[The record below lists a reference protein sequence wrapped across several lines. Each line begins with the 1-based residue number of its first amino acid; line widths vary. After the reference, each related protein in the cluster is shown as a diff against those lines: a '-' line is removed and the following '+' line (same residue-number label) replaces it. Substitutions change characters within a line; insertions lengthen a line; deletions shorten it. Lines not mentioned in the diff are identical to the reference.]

1 MISDARRTSRMQHV
15 TTTGAAL
22 AGALLPL
29 AVGMLLARS
38 VGADPMAPVNALITS
53 GGQRARL
60 DRCQLRAVRP
70 TREGRAGVS
79 GLTRPVLTRRALR
92 DLSVREGRS
101 DLSVR
106 EGRSDLS
113 VREVR
118 PVRTA
123 LRALPRLRDLA
134 ALPRR

>member
-70 TREGRAGVS
+70 TREGRGGAS
-79 GLTRPVLTRRALR
+79 GRTRPGLTRRALP
-92 DLSVREGRS
+92 DLPVRAA
-101 DLSVR
+101 
-106 EGRSDLS
+106 
-113 VREVR
+113 R

-123 LRALPRLRDLA
+123 LQALPGLRDLSGLRDLA
-134 ALPRR
+134 TLPRR

>member
-1 MISDARRTSRMQHV
+1 MISDARRSSRMQHV
-15 TTTGAAL
+15 TTTGTAL

-29 AVGMLLARS
+29 VVGMLLARS

-70 TREGRAGVS
+70 TREGRGTVF
-79 GLTRPVLTRRALR
+79 GRTRPVPARRSLPAKPAMPAMPAMPALPALR
-92 DLSVREGRS
+92 VLGARRE
-101 DLSVR
+101 L
-106 EGRSDLS
+106 
-113 VREVR
+113 
-118 PVRTA
+118 PA
-123 LRALPRLRDLA
+123 LRELI